1 MERATRFWNAFKNIA
16 IVFSFT
22 VNFVTVVALL
32 VVTLPAL
39 RAVFA
44 IKTGTVEPLLQN
56 LDSAFVGLGE
66 ATIDTTVNI
75 DESIGIQF
83 ELPLDQPLPI
93 DFDLSIA
100 QPTDVYLTESVPL
113 NNLPATFNLPG
124 GGGVINGTVSLS
136 LPQGMRLPI
145 RLDMTVPVSTTIP
158 VRMDVPVDETIPIQM
173 QVPVHIELGEAGL
186 DPAVQDL
193 RGVFLPV
200 NELVQSLPDGIEIGS
215 ED

>member
-75 DESIGIQF
+75 DEPIGIQF

-113 NNLPATFNLPG
+113 NNLPAKFNLPG

-173 QVPVHIELGEAGL
+173 QVPVHIELGQAGL
-186 DPAVQDL
+186 DPAVQNL

-200 NELVQSLPDGIEIGS
+200 NELVQSLPDGIEIGG

>member
-1 MERATRFWNAFKNIA
+1 
-16 IVFSFT
+16 
-22 VNFVTVVALL
+22 
-32 VVTLPAL
+32 
-39 RAVFA
+39 
-44 IKTGTVEPLLQN
+44 
-56 LDSAFVGLGE
+56 
-66 ATIDTTVNI
+66 
-75 DESIGIQF
+75 
-83 ELPLDQPLPI
+83 
-93 DFDLSIA
+93 
-100 QPTDVYLTESVPL
+100 VYLTESVPL
-113 NNLPATFNLPG
+113 NNLPAKFNLPG

-173 QVPVHIELGEAGL
+173 QVPVHIELGKAGL

-200 NELVQSLPDGIEIGS
+200 NELVQGLPDGIEIGS

>member
-16 IVFSFT
+16 IVFSFA
-22 VNFVTVVALL
+22 VNFVTILVLLMVALP
-32 VVTLPAL
+32 TL

-44 IKTGTVEPLLQN
+44 IKTGTIEPLLED
-56 LDSAFVGLGE
+56 LDAAFVGLGE
-66 ATIDTTVNI
+66 ATIDTTVSV
-75 DESIGIQF
+75 DEPIGIQF

-93 DFDLSIA
+93 DFDLLIA

-113 NNLPATFNLPG
+113 SNLPAKFNLPG
-124 GGGVINGTVSLS
+124 GGGVINGSVSLS
-136 LPQGMRLPI
+136 LPKGMRLPI

-173 QVPVHIELGEAGL
+173 QIPVHIELGEAGL

-193 RGVFLPV
+193 RRVFQPV
-200 NELVQSLPDGIEIGS
+200 SEMIQGLPDGIEFGS